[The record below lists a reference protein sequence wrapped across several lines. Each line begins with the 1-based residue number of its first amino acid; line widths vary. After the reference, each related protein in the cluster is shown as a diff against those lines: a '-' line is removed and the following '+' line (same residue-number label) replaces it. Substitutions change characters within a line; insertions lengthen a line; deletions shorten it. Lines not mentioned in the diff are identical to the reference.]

1 MNIWVEEGDILFYLS
16 RSGTFDENN
25 CQLKLGRFRLR
36 LSPNPFEDAK
46 DFRQELYENGYFRQ
60 EELCFADCDRYQRA
74 RVSGLLNKAAAY
86 AGYDYNARG
95 LTHDVLFEMGEV
107 FLLSRLAM
115 RIHRI
120 PMAGDVLDIATYE
133 NGVKGAH
140 MQRVYEMKDQTG
152 EVRVSVKSDWILVNP
167 TTRKIM
173 RPSAFTAKPI
183 QTCDRV
189 IDCPDPKKLLLPHE
203 GVEELGTR
211 QVVWSDLDGNGHLYS
226 ANYGDIIWDYLPH
239 DLQERTPR
247 EFYINYNHEA
257 TLGETLRLVGFRNE
271 DGSYLMEALG
281 PDAACF
287 TALCVF

>member
-1 MNIWVEEGDILFYLS
+1 M
-16 RSGTFDENN
+16 
-25 CQLKLGRFRLR
+25 
-36 LSPNPFEDAK
+36 K

-95 LTHDVLFEMGEV
+95 LTHDMLFEMGEV

-167 TTRKIM
+167 ATRKIM

-183 QTCDRV
+183 QTCGRV

-203 GVEELGTR
+203 GNFPSV
-211 QVVWSDLDGNGHLYS
+211 Q
-226 ANYGDIIWDYLPH
+226 AFP
-239 DLQERTPR
+239 
-247 EFYINYNHEA
+247 
-257 TLGETLRLVGFRNE
+257 
-271 DGSYLMEALG
+271 LMRY
-281 PDAACF
+281 P
-287 TALCVF
+287 